1 MFAKLEKSVAEII
14 KLELSGQFG
23 DFEKFRDRVI
33 YVSDK
38 IEDLAACKKAIG
50 CRTVWFQHNE
60 YSAEDRASNMKG
72 LKELIPD
79 YVTVTLEALFSIA
92 TNTAFLD
99 TQRFYATNGSS
110 KFPSLNR
117 PKIGLLYDTLSAK
130 FINKPFFNVLMTDS
144 IHMPLVVPVSIRD
157 DLDSYKAF
165 NFSLL
170 LQKTND
176 HVNPD
181 LPFAQYVEN

>member
-1 MFAKLEKSVAEII
+1 
-14 KLELSGQFG
+14 
-23 DFEKFRDRVI
+23 
-33 YVSDK
+33 
-38 IEDLAACKKAIG
+38 
-50 CRTVWFQHNE
+50 
-60 YSAEDRASNMKG
+60 MKG

-110 KFPSLNR
+110 ELPSLNR

-130 FINKPFFNVLMTDS
+130 FINKPFFKVLMTDS